1 MTLNIPMYLVLGSAA
16 TILSNIHLENAINIM
31 RIHHTVVHLSNYQK
45 DSTENMSSMSIF
57 QEILGVEGTR
67 YLVNL

>member
-31 RIHHTVVHLSNYQK
+31 RIHHIVVHLSNYQK

-57 QEILGVEGTR
+57 QDNWGWKELGTT
-67 YLVNL
+67 